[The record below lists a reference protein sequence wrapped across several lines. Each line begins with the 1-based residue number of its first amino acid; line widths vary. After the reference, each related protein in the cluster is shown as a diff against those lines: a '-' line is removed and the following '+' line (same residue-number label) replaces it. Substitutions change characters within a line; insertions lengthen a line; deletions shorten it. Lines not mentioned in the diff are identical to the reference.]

1 MIQSHNKLA
10 GAGLNSNGARRKK
23 MSVSQVTYPIVAALV
38 KAEGRLGENRCWVP
52 KSPEQEAFLR
62 EVFHEVRD
70 EVSQGIRGLQ
80 SSYSLAGNELTISG
94 VLDLLVKWVERGTTT
109 PIRRDGQEWEGV
121 RLSEKRAGV
130 RFLVSDIHPHPIV
143 VLPTQSDDT
152 LYLTM
157 LDEVPQ
163 ETQLRALATS
173 LLGQKNWRTD
183 EYGGVRFPMVDLRH
197 DNDVEWLVGIETI
210 TTISEQ
216 EVRTWLI
223 RASQETKL
231 RMNEV
236 GAHIRSEF
244 RGTVLIGASISRE
257 KPDYI
262 INRPFLLVFTR
273 PGLKQPL
280 TALHITEEEWKNPG
294 TLDFD

>member
-1 MIQSHNKLA
+1 
-10 GAGLNSNGARRKK
+10 
-23 MSVSQVTYPIVAALV
+23 
-38 KAEGRLGENRCWVP
+38 
-52 KSPEQEAFLR
+52 
-62 EVFHEVRD
+62 
-70 EVSQGIRGLQ
+70 
-80 SSYSLAGNELTISG
+80 
-94 VLDLLVKWVERGTTT
+94 
-109 PIRRDGQEWEGV
+109 
-121 RLSEKRAGV
+121 
-130 RFLVSDIHPHPIV
+130 
-143 VLPTQSDDT
+143 
-152 LYLTM
+152 
-157 LDEVPQ
+157 
-163 ETQLRALATS
+163 
-173 LLGQKNWRTD
+173 
-183 EYGGVRFPMVDLRH
+183 MVDLRH

-210 TTISEQ
+210 TTLNEQ
-216 EVRTWLI
+216 EVPTWLI